1 MQSSWG
7 FLVLIVLFWNAMNV
21 GKGSAQTEQVD
32 NRFSQRT
39 TSVSGDA
46 EIRGS
51 HRNHSIILKTTSR
64 LAGAIDSLVWNNK
77 EFLDSYDHG
86 RQLQSAASFDCQQRA
101 TFWPESFNPT
111 EAGSR
116 ADGRGAISS
125 SRLLEISVKGN
136 QLRTVNQPAFWLA
149 PNEMSF
155 GHPALNQTM
164 LSPFRI
170 EKLVTIGI
178 QIQHHSFP
186 NVIEYVVTFV
196 VPEGEKHSLAQ
207 FEAVTGYMPFE
218 FDQFYFLNPSRPEL
232 KELDRGPG
240 EQEYPIVFSNFEG
253 SHAMGILCPD
263 QPGQMYQGPTY
274 GRFHFEKE
282 RVVKWNCVFRRASE
296 TFVTSGRHS
305 FRMLIPIG
313 TCDDV
318 VETMK
323 QILELSTSGLSSPP

>member
-1 MQSSWG
+1 
-7 FLVLIVLFWNAMNV
+7 MNV
-21 GKGSAQTEQVD
+21 GRGAAQTGRA
-32 NRFSQRT
+32 NAGFSERP
-39 TSVSGDA
+39 TSVPGDA

-51 HRNHSIILKTTSR
+51 HRNHPIILKTTSR
-64 LAGAIDSLVWNNK
+64 VAGVIDSLVWNNK

-86 RQLQSAASFDCQQRA
+86 RQLQSAVSFDCQQRT

-125 SRLLEISVKGN
+125 SCLLEISVKGN

-149 PNEMSF
+149 PHEMSF
-155 GHPALNQTM
+155 GHPALNPTV

-170 EKLVTIGI
+170 EKSVTIGI
-178 QIQHHSFP
+178 QIQHQSFP

-196 VPEGEKHSLAQ
+196 VPDGEKHSLAQ

-218 FDQFYFLNPSRPEL
+218 FDQFYFLNPSNPEL
-232 KELDRGPG
+232 KQLDRGPG
-240 EQEYPIVFSNFEG
+240 EQEFPIVFSNLEG
-253 SHAMGILCPD
+253 SHAMGILCTD
-263 QPGQMYQGPTY
+263 RHGRMYQGPTY

-282 RVVKWNCVFRRASE
+282 RVVKWNCVFRRVSE
-296 TFVTSGRHS
+296 TFVPSGRHS

-323 QILELSTSGLSSPP
+323 QILDLSASRLTSLP